1 MDTIIDTH
9 RELKGQLF
17 LEVLKSFGQA
27 KLAVTGASM
36 LPAIW
41 PGDVLEVRRQDA
53 TEICLGEVILFERDG
68 RLFAHRV
75 VEKVG
80 GPERTL
86 LITQGDGLRAP
97 DPPVAPEELL
107 GRVTAIVR
115 GGRRIDPQFTRWRR
129 VASWVLSR
137 SHICTSLALR
147 LRRRTYDVCIDIG
160 MIPILVHTESAE
172 FAHLLEERYG
182 SFVVRPGPSADLASA
197 GAGSCHEGHRDS
209 SVGTTSS
216 FESRVSSFQFPA
228 SSFQLEVELVPPGIV
243 SDAEEVRV
251 RAEGGRWVME
261 RGDFRAEWDLERRR
275 GRVRQSP
282 NPYSIDSV
290 LRILH
295 SLVLAREGGFL
306 VHAASAIRN
315 GRAFLFAGVSGAGKT
330 TISRLAPPDVALLTD
345 EISYVREV
353 RSQKSGVRSQNH
365 EDLVDATLSSTTR
378 IHPLTPD
385 TRNLTPALATSS
397 LTPDTRNPTPAL
409 ATSSLTPDTRNLA
422 PAFEAF
428 GTPFTGELASLGENR
443 RAPVAALY
451 LLAQGEGHRV
461 EAVSQAEAARA
472 LLQNILFFAH
482 DEELV
487 RLVSESAFD
496 FVSRVPVRRL
506 IFAPDTRVWEL
517 IA

>member
-1 MDTIIDTH
+1 
-9 RELKGQLF
+9 
-17 LEVLKSFGQA
+17 
-27 KLAVTGASM
+27 M

-97 DPPVAPEELL
+97 EPPVGPEELL
-107 GRVTAIVR
+107 GRVTAVVR
-115 GGRRIDPQFTRWRR
+115 GGRRIDPRFTRWRR

-137 SHICTSLALR
+137 SHLCTSLALR
-147 LRRRTYDVCIDIG
+147 LKGRTYDVCIDIG
-160 MIPILVHTESAE
+160 MIPILVHTKSAE

-182 SFVVRPGPSADLASA
+182 SFVVRPGPSADLSSD
-197 GAGSCHEGHRDS
+197 GAASCHEGHPDS
-209 SVGTTSS
+209 SGGTTSS
-216 FESRVSSFQFPA
+216 FGSRVSSFQFPA

-261 RGDFRAEWDLERRR
+261 RGDFRAEWDLARRR

-306 VHAASAIRN
+306 VHAASVIRN

-345 EISYVREV
+345 EVSYVRACEPKPGN
-353 RSQKSGVRSQNH
+353 REQGIGNREQGIGNREQGTGSRERRTMLGVQENTRQRT
-365 EDLVDATLSSTTR
+365 EPTQGLS
-378 IHPLTPD
+378 
-385 TRNLTPALATSS
+385 AS
-397 LTPDTRNPTPAL
+397 LFPVPC
-409 ATSSLTPDTRNLA
+409 SLF

-517 IA
+517 IV

>member
-1 MDTIIDTH
+1 MWQSANHSGRLPLQPECFVAARMDTIIDTH
-9 RELKGQLF
+9 RELKRQLF

-53 TEICLGEVILFERDG
+53 TEICLGEVILFEREG

-97 DPPVAPEELL
+97 EPPVAPEELL

-115 GGRRIDPQFTRWRR
+115 GRRRIDPQFTRWRR

-209 SVGTTSS
+209 SGGTTSS

-282 NPYSIDSV
+282 NPYSIDAV

-353 RSQKSGVRSQNH
+353 RSQKSGVRSQKSEVRSQN
-365 EDLVDATLSSTTR
+365 EDRWNAKLSPKTR
-378 IHPLTPD
+378 TSSRPPD
-385 TRNLTPALATSS
+385 TRT
-397 LTPDTRNPTPAL
+397 
-409 ATSSLTPDTRNLA
+409 LA
-422 PAFEAF
+422 PAYEAF